1 MHSADRSVVAFE
13 NPLYDASGAPVAA
26 VTGPNASEGLYDEPA
41 AFSGQQLTAD
51 DQAGGY
57 LDIGLRD

>member
-13 NPLYDASGAPVAA
+13 NPMYDASGAPEAEVAG
-26 VTGPNASEGLYDEPA
+26 TDASEGLYDEPA
-41 AFSGQQLTAD
+41 VFSGQQLTVA

-57 LDIGLRD
+57 LDIGPRD